1 MRLFFLLLLSWL
13 NLAIASANS
22 LPEEFS
28 IDELI
33 ERLIL
38 IEKIER
44 GNKQSENGDVIADED
59 LNKEIEKWFE

>member
-1 MRLFFLLLLSWL
+1 MLTKTKLKEQIE
-13 NLAIASANS
+13 N

-28 IDELI
+28 IDELV

-44 GNKQSENGDVIADED
+44 GNQQAEKGEVISETALD
-59 LNKEIEKWFE
+59 KEIEKWFK